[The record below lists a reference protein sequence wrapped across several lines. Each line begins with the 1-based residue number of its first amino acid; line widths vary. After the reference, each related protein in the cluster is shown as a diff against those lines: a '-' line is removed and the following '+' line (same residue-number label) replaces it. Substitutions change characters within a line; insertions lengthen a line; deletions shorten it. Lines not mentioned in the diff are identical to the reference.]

1 MNLYFLS
8 SNGEKRLVASNI
20 NAEDNVYTLIENY
33 VKELNPDFK
42 IYYIRSWG
50 NVDKD
55 GITYDVG
62 SHSEFFLLINEENK

>member
-8 SNGEKRLVASNI
+8 STGEKRLVSTEV
-20 NAEDNVYTLIENY
+20 NADNVYKIIKDYIYEINPNY
-33 VKELNPDFK
+33 E

-50 NVDKD
+50 DINKD